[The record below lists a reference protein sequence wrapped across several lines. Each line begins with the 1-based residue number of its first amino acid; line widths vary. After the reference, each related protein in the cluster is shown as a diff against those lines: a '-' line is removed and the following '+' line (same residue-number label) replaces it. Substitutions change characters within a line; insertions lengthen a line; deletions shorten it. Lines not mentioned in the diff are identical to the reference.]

1 MENLFYVKGDW
12 VPQSQAKVSILDH
25 GFLYGDGVFEGIRA
39 YNGRVFKLEKHVD
52 RLFLSAKAIDL
63 QMPMGKAE
71 MTELILEACRRNNI
85 ETGYIR
91 PLVTRGEG
99 DLGLD
104 PRKCKKGASVIII
117 AVPQLSLYG
126 DAYERGLSVI
136 TASHRRIPPQSLSPS
151 IKSLNYLNNVLAR
164 IEANATNA
172 DEALML
178 DLQGFVSEASAD
190 NLFIVNKKT
199 LTTPPTSTNLPGIT
213 RETVIELATQRG
225 YQVREQFFSLFDV
238 WTADECFITG
248 TAAEVG
254 PVAKVDGRQIGE
266 GKPGPITK
274 ELMKA
279 YRDLVMSTGTPIS
292 KK

>member
-1 MENLFYVKGDW
+1 MENIVYVKGEW
-12 VPQSQAKVSILDH
+12 VPQSQAKVSVLDH
-25 GFLYGDGVFEGIRA
+25 GLLYGDGVFEGIRA
-39 YNGRVFKLEKHVD
+39 YSGRVFKLEKHVD
-52 RLFLSAKAIDL
+52 RLFLSAKALEIEI
-63 QMPMGKAE
+63 GKSKAE
-71 MTELILEACRRNNI
+71 IAELILEACRRNNI

-104 PRKCKKGASVIII
+104 PRKCKKGASLIII

-126 DAYERGLSVI
+126 EAYERGLSVV
-136 TASHRRIPPQSLSPS
+136 TASHRRVPAQSLSPS

-164 IEANATNA
+164 IEANSTNA
-172 DEALML
+172 DEALLL
-178 DLQGFVSEASAD
+178 DLQGYVSEASAD
-190 NLFIVNKKT
+190 NLFIVNRKI

-213 RETVIELATQRG
+213 RDTVMELATQKG

-254 PVAKVDGRQIGE
+254 PVSKVDGRMIGE

-274 ELMKA
+274 ELMKS
-279 YRDLVMSTGTPIS
+279 YRDLVMSTGTPIQ

>member
-1 MENLFYVKGDW
+1 MENIVYVKGEW

-25 GFLYGDGVFEGIRA
+25 GLLYGDGVFEGIRA
-39 YNGRVFKLEKHVD
+39 YNGRIFKLEKHVD
-52 RLFLSAKAIDL
+52 RLFLSAKALDI
-63 QMPMGKAE
+63 QIGKSKVE
-71 MTELILEACRRNNI
+71 MAELILEACRKNNI

-126 DAYERGLSVI
+126 DAYERGLSVV
-136 TASHRRIPPQSLSPS
+136 TASHRRVPPQSLSPS

-178 DLQGFVSEASAD
+178 DLQGYVSEASAD
-190 NLFIVNKKT
+190 NLFIVNRKA

-213 RETVIELATQRG
+213 RDTVMELATKKG

-254 PVAKVDGRQIGE
+254 PVSKVDGRMIGE
-266 GKPGPITK
+266 GKPGPITR

-279 YRDLVMSTGTPIS
+279 YRELVMSTGTPIR
-292 KK
+292 K

>member
-1 MENLFYVKGDW
+1 MENIVYVKGEW
-12 VPQSQAKVSILDH
+12 VPQSQAKVSVLDH
-25 GFLYGDGVFEGIRA
+25 GLLYGDGVFEGIRA
-39 YNGRVFKLEKHVD
+39 YNGRIFKLEKHVD
-52 RLFLSAKAIDL
+52 RLFLSAKALDI
-63 QMPMGKAE
+63 QIGKNKAE
-71 MTELILEACRRNNI
+71 MAELILEACRKNNI

-126 DAYERGLSVI
+126 DAYERGLSVV

-178 DLQGFVSEASAD
+178 DLQGYVSEASAD
-190 NLFIVNKKT
+190 NLFIVNRKA

-213 RETVIELATQRG
+213 RDTVMELATKKG

-254 PVAKVDGRQIGE
+254 PVSKVDGRIIGE

-279 YRDLVMSTGTPIS
+279 YRELVMSTGTPIR
-292 KK
+292 K

>member
-1 MENLFYVKGDW
+1 MENIIYVKGEW

-25 GFLYGDGVFEGIRA
+25 GLLYGDGVFEGIRA
-39 YNGRVFKLEKHVD
+39 YNGRIFKLEKHVD
-52 RLFLSAKAIDL
+52 RLFLSARAIDL
-63 QMPMGKAE
+63 QIGMGKAE
-71 MTELILEACRRNNI
+71 MVELILEACRRNNI

-126 DAYERGLSVI
+126 DAYERGLTVV
-136 TASHRRIPPQSLSPS
+136 TASHRRVPPQSLSPS

-178 DLQGFVSEASAD
+178 DLQGYVSEATAD
-190 NLFIVNKKT
+190 NLFIVNKKV
-199 LTTPPTSTNLPGIT
+199 LITPPTSTNLPGIT
-213 RETVIELATQRG
+213 RDTVMELSTLKG
-225 YQVREQFFSLFDV
+225 HQVREQFFSLFDV

-254 PVAKVDGRQIGE
+254 PVSKVDGRMIGE

-279 YRDLVMSTGTPIS
+279 YRELVMSTGTPIR

>member
-1 MENLFYVKGDW
+1 MENIVYVKGEW

-25 GFLYGDGVFEGIRA
+25 GLLYGDGVFEGIRA
-39 YNGRVFKLEKHVD
+39 YNGRIFKLEKHVD
-52 RLFLSAKAIDL
+52 RLFLSAKALDI
-63 QMPMGKAE
+63 QIGKSKAE
-71 MTELILEACRRNNI
+71 MAELILEACRKNNI

-126 DAYERGLSVI
+126 DAYERGLSVV
-136 TASHRRIPPQSLSPS
+136 TASHRRVPPQSLSPS

-178 DLQGFVSEASAD
+178 DLQGYVSEASAD
-190 NLFIVNKKT
+190 NLFIVNRKA

-213 RETVIELATQRG
+213 RDTVMELATKKG

-254 PVAKVDGRQIGE
+254 PVSKVDGRMIGE
-266 GKPGPITK
+266 GKPGPITR

-279 YRDLVMSTGTPIS
+279 YRELVMSTGTPIR
-292 KK
+292 K